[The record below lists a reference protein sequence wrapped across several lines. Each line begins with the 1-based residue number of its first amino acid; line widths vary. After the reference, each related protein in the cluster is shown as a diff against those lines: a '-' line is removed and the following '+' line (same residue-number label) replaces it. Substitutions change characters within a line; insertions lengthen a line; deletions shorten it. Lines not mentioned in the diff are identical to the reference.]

1 MSEALLRQLNQILP
15 NVHLLQKYGVTEFGT
30 LRSKSRS
37 DDSLWVRI
45 GGEGFQTRIV
55 DGLLEIQ
62 AQSAMLGYLNAP
74 SPFTADGWF
83 QTGDEV
89 EVDGEWIKILG
100 RRSEIINVGGEKV
113 YPAVVEG
120 VIQEMDGVT
129 DATVRGEVNSITGM
143 IVTAKVHLNTN
154 ENSRNLKNA

>member
-15 NVHLLQKYGVTEFGT
+15 NVHLLQKYGVTEVGT

-37 DDSLWVRI
+37 DDSLWVRV

-100 RRSEIINVGGEKV
+100 RRSEIINVGGRKV
-113 YPAVVEG
+113 YPAVVE
-120 VIQEMDGVT
+120 E
-129 DATVRGEVNSITGM
+129 
-143 IVTAKVHLNTN
+143 
-154 ENSRNLKNA
+154 